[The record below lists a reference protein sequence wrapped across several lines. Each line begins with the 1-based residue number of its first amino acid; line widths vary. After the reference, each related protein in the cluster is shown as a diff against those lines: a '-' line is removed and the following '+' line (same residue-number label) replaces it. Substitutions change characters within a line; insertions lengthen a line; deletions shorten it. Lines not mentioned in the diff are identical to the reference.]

1 MTHKLDRREYRTI
14 GICGLILDA
23 DHIVE
28 SLQLSVITASVGPR
42 GLGIYDSR
50 VQGHLRVLGFVKR
63 A

>member
-1 MTHKLDRREYRTI
+1 MSHHRNLRVD
-14 GICGLILDA
+14 LVLPDA

-28 SLQLSVITASVGPR
+28 SLSVITASVGPR

-50 VQGHLRVLGFVKR
+50 VRGHLRVLVFVKR